1 MLSDVDFYQRI
12 SLNSEFSGIYVLS
25 TEHCFYDYL
34 TWSKPDS
41 IFAVLVSIE
50 LRSKAHR
57 VPDLVLC
64 RRETMYTKL
73 AFSSH
78 SIFVYS
84 PVWARTGPRE
94 EERPFSWP
102 CSCCAGSRG
111 TAPTLPASRLLWRMG
126 QHSTWVAC
134 KLKFLLGWHISSRLN
149 VGRMHSTFKFLRGWQ
164 VLVSTWRY
172 VSSSLY
178 KGGM

>member
-1 MLSDVDFYQRI
+1 MYCRLNIVFMITWPDQSQTVFLQFWSQLSSGAKNI
-12 SLNSEFSGIYVLS
+12 EFLILFFVG
-25 TEHCFYDYL
+25 E
-34 TWSKPDS
+34 
-41 IFAVLVSIE
+41 
-50 LRSKAHR
+50 R
-57 VPDLVLC
+57 LC
-64 RRETMYTKL
+64 MCTKL

-134 KLKFLLGWHISSRLN
+134 KFKFLHGWHISSSLY